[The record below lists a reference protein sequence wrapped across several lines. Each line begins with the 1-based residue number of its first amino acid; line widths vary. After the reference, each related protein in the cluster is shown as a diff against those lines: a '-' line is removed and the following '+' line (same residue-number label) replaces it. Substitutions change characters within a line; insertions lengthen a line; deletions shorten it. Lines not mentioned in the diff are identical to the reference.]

1 MAKGR
6 TKDEGVPRTGVRH
19 GPARRRGAGARHGQ
33 RGQSSIEF
41 LLAVPLVLIL
51 LSGIFEFGRHFYT
64 RLTLRHAVAEAARF
78 AVTGSQRTDPGTG
91 DPLSRAESIV
101 QVIVER
107 AHALD
112 VDVSGIQIKP
122 PDGGGP
128 GDVVQISARYRYTF
142 VLSPIAR
149 VFGPG
154 HIDFTVATVVKNE
167 PVF

>member
-1 MAKGR
+1 M
-6 TKDEGVPRTGVRH
+6 
-19 GPARRRGAGARHGQ
+19 
-33 RGQSSIEF
+33 
-41 LLAVPLVLIL
+41 PLVIIL
-51 LSGIFEFGRHFYT
+51 LSGIFEFSRHFYT

-78 AVTGSQRTDPGTG
+78 AVTGSQRTDPETG
-91 DPLSRAESIV
+91 DPIGRAESIV

-112 VDVSGIQIKP
+112 VDVAGIQINP